1 LKGNQNPNIKSSVPG
16 EGGFFTRR
24 SMLYSP
30 EARAMKFKAAQN
42 FTSLAE
48 LMRFYGDADEIVF
61 KSHGDLD
68 EQEIA
73 GLCRDARRL
82 VHQCRLRHGA
92 KRAAEIARLYGI
104 AVSRDDWQ
112 AAKEKRICLAEHR
125 THPPKISL
133 NMDAI
138 RSLAG
143 LMRYWAN
150 ENERVWFT
158 EALVAEVAIA
168 NEFYHL
174 IEPRTS
180 SPSVELAAHAF
191 ARAYISLPFSPLLYH
206 VLLLRL
212 VKGNGVGT

>member
-1 LKGNQNPNIKSSVPG
+1 
-16 EGGFFTRR
+16 
-24 SMLYSP
+24 
-30 EARAMKFKAAQN
+30 MKFTAAQN

-61 KSHGDLD
+61 KSHCDLD
-68 EQEIA
+68 EQDIA
-73 GLCRDARRL
+73 GLCRGARRL

-104 AVSRDDWQ
+104 SVRRDEWQ
-112 AAKEKRICLAEHR
+112 AAEGKMIYLAECT

-138 RSLAG
+138 SSLAG
-143 LMRYWAN
+143 LMRHWAN

-158 EALVAEVAIA
+158 EAQVVEVAIA
-168 NEFYHL
+168 HEFYHL
-174 IEPRTS
+174 IEPRIS

-191 ARAYISLPFSPLLYH
+191 ARAYTSLPFSPLLYH
-206 VLLLRL
+206 ILLVRL
-212 VKGNGVGT
+212 VKGQGVGQ